1 MGLHKP
7 TAHSPVSQSSVI
19 LEVIAQAELAWPE
32 KKLAVVIQ
40 RDDVNEFEQAGW
52 RFWSIDNSPDEI
64 ATAIIQAF

>member
-1 MGLHKP
+1 
-7 TAHSPVSQSSVI
+7 
-19 LEVIAQAELAWPE
+19 ELAWPE